1 MGYYTVL
8 TPCVVGKLH
17 FATIPAQPIKAD
29 DAVAFTLVDSGAL
42 APYPKPTPATRDETV
57 PNASEPVDDKPR
69 RRRAAAKD

>member
-17 FATIPAQPIKAD
+17 YASIPAQPIKAD
-29 DAVAFTLVDSGAL
+29 DAAAADLIASGAL
-42 APYPKPTPATRDETV
+42 VPYPKPAPAPPVEAA
-57 PNASEPVDDKPR
+57 PESPVDDKPR